1 MFGGE
6 DGGKG
11 GEQVERGEVED
22 EAEEDGDGEGRQC
35 TTHHAQED
43 GSQAE
48 ALQGET
54 LELAAAP

>member
-1 MFGGE
+1 ML
-6 DGGKG
+6 GGKDV
-11 GEQVERGEVED
+11 GEGREEVEGGEVED
-22 EAEEDGDGEGRQC
+22 EAKDDGDGEGRQR
-35 TTHHAQED
+35 TAYHAQED